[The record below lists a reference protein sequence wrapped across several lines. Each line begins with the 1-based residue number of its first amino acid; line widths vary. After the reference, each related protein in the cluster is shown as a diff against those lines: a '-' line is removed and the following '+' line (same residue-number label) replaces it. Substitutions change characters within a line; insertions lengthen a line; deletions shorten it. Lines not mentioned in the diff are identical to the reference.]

1 MGLLTLCD
9 SIQPCCAP
17 PPGAYDPK
25 HESKVKGAAL
35 EKSDRFVE
43 PKVSTSSGETLSNAS
58 TCSGKSASH
67 LPVFR
72 TCTALPLSGSD
83 TGNSILASKAV
94 SLVEIRA
101 TVYWQAR
108 QSL

>member
-1 MGLLTLCD
+1 M
-9 SIQPCCAP
+9 
-17 PPGAYDPK
+17 
-25 HESKVKGAAL
+25 

-72 TCTALPLSGSD
+72 TVDKRPPMGAARLSR
-83 TGNSILASKAV
+83 K
-94 SLVEIRA
+94 
-101 TVYWQAR
+101 QAR
-108 QSL
+108 ERGGRSWSVQHLPFS